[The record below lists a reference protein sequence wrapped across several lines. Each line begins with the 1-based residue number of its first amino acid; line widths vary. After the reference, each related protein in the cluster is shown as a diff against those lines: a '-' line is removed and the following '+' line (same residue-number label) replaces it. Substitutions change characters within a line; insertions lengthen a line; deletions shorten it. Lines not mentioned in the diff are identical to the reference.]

1 MGYNPFIVVPL
12 ATWAVA
18 QVAKFAVHA
27 LKGRIDFRYLYA
39 SGGMPSVHS
48 AVVCSL
54 AVTALLVDG
63 ASSQFFGLTVI
74 FAAIVMYDSFGVRRS
89 TGEQAG
95 AINMLI
101 ESLDRS
107 RVRITDPDL
116 HLREILGHQPR
127 EVTVGALV
135 GIALAGLFNYDKLGK
150 LGAFVQTVPGRK
162 ELYIYAAIFAVIIVG
177 GWIAKI
183 VLKWRYKNSKVVKKF
198 SKRLLIA
205 TQTIGWVGALSVVF
219 IYERA
224 SYLAWRLWPL
234 LILAVGLF
242 WAIWLATA
250 SYKTVPSELAMEGEK
265 ARKQKWLTGSKKSRR

>member
-1 MGYNPFIVVPL
+1 
-12 ATWAVA
+12 
-18 QVAKFAVHA
+18 
-27 LKGRIDFRYLYA
+27 
-39 SGGMPSVHS
+39 MPSVHS

-54 AVTALLVDG
+54 ATTALLVDG
-63 ASSQFFGLTVI
+63 VNSQFFGFAVI

-89 TGEQAG
+89 AGEQAA

-101 ESLDRS
+101 DSLDRS

-135 GIALAGLFNYDKLGK
+135 GIVLAGLFNYDKLGK
-150 LGAFVQTVPGRK
+150 LGAFVQAVPSHK
-162 ELYIYAAIFAVIIVG
+162 ELYIYAVIFGLIIIG

-183 VLKWRYKNSKVVKKF
+183 VLKWRYKNSKVVKKL

-205 TQTIGWVGALSVVF
+205 TQTIGWVGALSLVF
-219 IYERA
+219 VYERA

-234 LILAVGLF
+234 LILAIGLF
-242 WAIWLATA
+242 WAIWLTTA
-250 SYKTVPSELAMEGEK
+250 SYRTVPLALASEEDK
-265 ARKQKWLTGSKKSRR
+265 ARKQKWLSGSKKSRR